1 MFFTNM
7 ILFDLCV
14 SAPLRAQFHAKAQRR
29 KVYCHY
35 LDCWYELRTVII
47 FYIYFMEKTLKIS
60 EELHTRIKI
69 YCAENKLKIN
79 DWVERQLNEKLD
91 HKKK

>member
-1 MFFTNM
+1 
-7 ILFDLCV
+7 
-14 SAPLRAQFHAKAQRR
+14 
-29 KVYCHY
+29 
-35 LDCWYELRTVII
+35 
-47 FYIYFMEKTLKIS
+47 MEKTLKIS